1 MYIYF
6 ERENIDTN
14 NTLVCKNKSN
24 SSYFFP
30 RDGDLDSLLLNLF
43 HYLSR
48 ITYYISLIVLS
59 TLRGKVSHFI
69 ARLSRAM
76 KDYFHVTDELSSS
89 INDHTRD
96 LTIMLIYSFTR
107 VISDN
112 SERYIAAN

>member
-1 MYIYF
+1 MYILKEKTSIPTIRSCAKINQTVHIF
-6 ERENIDTN
+6 
-14 NTLVCKNKSN
+14 S
-24 SSYFFP
+24 

-59 TLRGKVSHFI
+59 TLRGKVSRFI